1 MRDKYT
7 IEKEMQREQGVK
19 KRDTDRHTHTH
30 RDPHIHKQR
39 MKQRECKGGRE
50 GERENIALVF

>member
-19 KRDTDRHTHTH
+19 KRDTDRHTHTDTH
-30 RDPHIHKQR
+30 TYTN
-39 MKQRECKGGRE
+39 RE
-50 GERENIALVF
+50 